1 MTTELAATSS
11 SVALDVV
18 HRYRENGYVHI
29 PQVLSPE
36 EVTDR
41 IPRGGAGG
49 LQDADGL
56 QRGG

>member
-11 SVALDVV
+11 SVAPDVV
-18 HRYRENGYVHI
+18 HSYREHGYVHV

-36 EVTDR
+36 EVTAYR
-41 IPRGGAGG
+41 EAGG
-49 LQDADGL
+49 VRDPAGL